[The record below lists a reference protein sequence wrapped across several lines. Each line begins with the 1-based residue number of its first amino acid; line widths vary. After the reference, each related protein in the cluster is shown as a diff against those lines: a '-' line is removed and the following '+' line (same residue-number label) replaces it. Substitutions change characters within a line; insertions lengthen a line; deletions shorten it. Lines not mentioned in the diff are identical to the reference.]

1 MLALWRA
8 NMKRR
13 LSVIADGLE
22 VAALVSGSC
31 LALMFGKFLAAGIF
45 GLFAV
50 GVARR
55 FFRRGEGVRHGG
67 LPLWGTLVRVF
78 VAVVAAGV
86 IVEAINLPIRYD
98 QAGFEKSNLL
108 IVAALVLMF
117 YALAGSFLRRLL
129 AGRATQPIAKHELGR
144 NT

>member
-1 MLALWRA
+1 MPAIPVLGHARIHL
-8 NMKRR
+8 
-13 LSVIADGLE
+13 LHVIIIIE
-22 VAALVSGSC
+22 
-31 LALMFGKFLAAGIF
+31 
-45 GLFAV
+45 
-50 GVARR
+50 
-55 FFRRGEGVRHGG
+55 RGEKV
-67 LPLWGTLVRVF
+67 
-78 VAVVAAGV
+78 
-86 IVEAINLPIRYD
+86 AINLPIRYD